1 MKQTFRDYMVEAML
15 FEYSNEYLQLCMECA
30 EAEIMDQYILNQM
43 VMNESIDALGIDDS
57 GQEICL
63 TESFFA
69 ESVSEEDLIAFIES
83 NEQKKENI
91 FKRVW
96 NWFKTIVQRFTH
108 WLASATGALTTEQE
122 AVQRVDELNQAFDE
136 LWEDEDKAKAEAEA
150 SKAELDNAMNE
161 IGRLRNVYENVSNQL
176 TKAGA
181 DLGNANSEIRNLKKN
196 IDDLKDTS
204 KDKDK
209 RIKQLE
215 DQRTKHQEYTKKLQG
230 KNKDLEKS
238 LEKEKGYNNNL
249 RAKYGALVKEYDSLL
264 IRFRRLEMEYKRSNA
279 VFPINE
285 IITYFN
291 DFINICN
298 LENISEE
305 AVKSLYTKISDDIN
319 SDKVTKIKLT
329 TSEMKKYTNSL
340 NDIKNKIDTIKIDK
354 KNINGEGYLNKT
366 NALIN
371 KIVGNTMGA
380 ISTTNKA
387 FTTMSAAMKNVTTSL
402 NKKIN

>member
-1 MKQTFRDYMVEAML
+1 
-15 FEYSNEYLQLCMECA
+15 
-30 EAEIMDQYILNQM
+30 
-43 VMNESIDALGIDDS
+43 
-57 GQEICL
+57 
-63 TESFFA
+63 
-69 ESVSEEDLIAFIES
+69 
-83 NEQKKENI
+83 
-91 FKRVW
+91 
-96 NWFKTIVQRFTH
+96 
-108 WLASATGALTTEQE
+108 
-122 AVQRVDELNQAFDE
+122 
-136 LWEDEDKAKAEAEA
+136 
-150 SKAELDNAMNE
+150 MNE
-161 IGRLRNVYENVSNQL
+161 IGRLRNVYANVSNQL

-298 LENISEE
+298 SENISEE
-305 AVKSLYTKISDDIN
+305 AAKSLYTKISDDIN

-329 TSEMKKYTNSL
+329 TFEMKKYTNSL

-387 FTTMSAAMKNVTTSL
+387 FTTMSVAMKNVTTTL
-402 NKKIN
+402 NKKVN